1 MYKDLLGQ
9 YNNHGAL
16 VFQRLV
22 VLATAG
28 RHLGQAVQLNTRH
41 SHGEQAWE
49 EKKEM
54 KTNPTIQCTM
64 YYITMGSRT
73 RT

>member
-28 RHLGQAVQLNTRH
+28 HHLGQAVQLVDNDHGH
-41 SHGEQAWE
+41 SHREQAWE
-49 EKKEM
+49 EKQ
-54 KTNPTIQCTM
+54 TNEN
-64 YYITMGSRT
+64 
-73 RT
+73 

>member
-22 VLATAG
+22 VLAMAG
-28 RHLGQAVQLNTRH
+28 RHLGQAVQLTLGTRTENRP
-41 SHGEQAWE
+41 GRR
-49 EKKEM
+49 KKEM
-54 KTNPTIQCTM
+54 KTNPTI
-64 YYITMGSRT
+64 
-73 RT
+73 